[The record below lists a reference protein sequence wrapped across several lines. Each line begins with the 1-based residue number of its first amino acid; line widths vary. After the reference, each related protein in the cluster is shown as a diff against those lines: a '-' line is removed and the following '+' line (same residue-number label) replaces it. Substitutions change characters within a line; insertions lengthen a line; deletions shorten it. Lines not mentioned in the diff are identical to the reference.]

1 MGGKNRN
8 LRSYIKENG
17 IMRALYVDDIILND
31 SGMFTL
37 SGKYEET
44 LNEKIQENKD
54 VLEVHG
60 TLGAYNMN
68 RYPWNMIGSN
78 NWRKMHG
85 FRMRRRKWLIR

>member
-54 VLEVHG
+54 VLEVHVPPVV
-60 TLGAYNMN
+60 LGK
-68 RYPWNMIGSN
+68 IGLTIDSAATVDA
-78 NWRKMHG
+78 HVAHA
-85 FRMRRRKWLIR
+85 